1 MIIRI
6 FLFVLFS
13 QCLLG
18 QSVSEKFDDYQS
30 SHHLEKIYI
39 NHDKPFYLLGDTIW
53 CQAVFVDGRTHQFFD
68 ASPIVHVDLLNDD
81 GEILKNYLLKIDQGL
96 ASFEIPTSYSDE
108 AGNYLLRAYTQYQRN
123 FSQAY
128 LFQKSITVF
137 SDSLDYKSE
146 NLDDQ
151 AKDIVVQFFPEG
163 GELVRGLNN
172 KVAVKVQSV
181 EGDNLDYSGVLVDQS
196 GNEIKTFK
204 SYNEGIGVI
213 EFTPK
218 QNEVYSAKIMYDG
231 FVKKVALPAI
241 LDDGYTINVN
251 GRSKDHLVVTIS
263 SNTKKQLDGAT
274 LLGHVRGQLFFD
286 QKFGSESSQQ
296 LKLPRGQIPS
306 GILHFTLFDNKNRP
320 VCERLAFNKN
330 PDESVNVG
338 IEMERSNY
346 GQREKIT
353 LDVQP
358 TQGNKIIPSSLSVS
372 VYNEDV
378 IPRGDND
385 LSIVNYLLLQSDLVG
400 RVDNVNQYFIADD
413 TKSNFLIDLL
423 MLTQGWRRFTWQD
436 VKDNNLPQMEFAT
449 AEDIPLIGVVRK
461 HNKDETV
468 KADVFLSVLS
478 KSDFTSTNITTDED
492 GIFYFKGMEFS
503 DTTDVLIQANIHD
516 GKKKKK
522 LKKGEAKRT
531 GNDNVDIEILKLD
544 DLVYDPTTTIK
555 NQVDQDVIISELA
568 KEFKEIKRI
577 DYLYHPEWSI
587 DLEEVTIKG
596 IRKTKE
602 EVKLKTLETEM
613 KSRGMFYT
621 PSSQK
626 IFVDDLPG
634 GGSIYQNIFQMVR
647 GRVPGVRINGGN
659 FILRET
665 ANIKDGE
672 IPATVMLDGFEIRA
686 EMVENIDVQN
696 VMVIDVI
703 KGLSATSIYGERG
716 AGGIIN
722 VITKNPGEMSKS
734 DGTKQRVKGSLNIQL
749 PGIYNAREFYSL
761 DYSKKSI
768 SHQQPNLKT
777 TLYWEPM
784 IRIGKKLKQL
794 SFYTGD
800 KGGSYLVKVE
810 GITDSGFPF
819 IHYEKFVVAYQ

>member
-30 SHHLEKIYI
+30 SHHIEKIYI

-181 EGDNLDYSGVLVDQS
+181 EGDNLEYTGVLVDQS
-196 GNEIKTFK
+196 GNEIITFK

-274 LLGHVRGQLFFD
+274 LLGHVRGQLFLD

-784 IRIGKKLKQL
+784 IRIGKKPKQL